1 PLVPPAFGRRAGPT
15 PSAPTSSSHHAQCG
29 GHSPTRRCP
38 ALLPTPVWVG
48 GHAKEV
54 LRLAHRHVVQH
65 RIGET
70 VTQRGIKPQ
79 VRQIGRIIRE
89 RGYYVELR
97 FFHHL
102 HLLFGWWFRLQL
114 KDHRY
119 VWLGTPSKSAG
130 PTHTTFGFA
139 VIMRALSS
147 ATVTPVDRVQRGVGW
162 KEKCN

>member
-1 PLVPPAFGRRAGPT
+1 F
-15 PSAPTSSSHHAQCG
+15 
-29 GHSPTRRCP
+29 
-38 ALLPTPVWVG
+38 
-48 GHAKEV
+48 
-54 LRLAHRHVVQH
+54 
-65 RIGET
+65 
-70 VTQRGIKPQ
+70 
-79 VRQIGRIIRE
+79 
-89 RGYYVELR
+89 ELR

-162 KEKCN
+162 KEKCNAAPARIAAAMSLISASRRSRRRFLACKLAGVWMVIGSSPLSS